1 MNKSLFSKRFSFFNE
16 RILFQFRIYEVGA
29 NKDDLYFSASFFWL
43 EKKENIAPPKKTLT
57 EITA

>member
-1 MNKSLFSKRFSFFNE
+1 MKSLFFKRISFFNE

-43 EKKENIAPPKKTLT
+43 EKKETILPIEKALTKIAV
-57 EITA
+57 